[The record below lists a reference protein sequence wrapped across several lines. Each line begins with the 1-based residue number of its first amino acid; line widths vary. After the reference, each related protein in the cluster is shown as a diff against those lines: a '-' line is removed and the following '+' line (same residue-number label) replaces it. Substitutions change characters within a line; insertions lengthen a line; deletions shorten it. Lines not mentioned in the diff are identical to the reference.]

1 MQFPTKLSREFL
13 EAKLSPLQKK
23 SYSKFYWWRRYQS
36 RKTLHDRQPLRD
48 RIYNGDFESSD
59 YFYQAEYE
67 NYLVEDVTSKIKHYE
82 DKLTHFSLSRTRHK
96 KLIEDYEKEEFD
108 IMKNLK
114 RSFKRDLG
122 ISEEEL
128 SSIMENFDG
137 TTLEL
142 YDYVYDLK
150 KRPIPLKR

>member
-13 EAKLSPLQKK
+13 ESKLSGLQKK
-23 SYSKFYWWRRYQS
+23 TYNKFYWWRRYQS
-36 RKTLHDRQPLRD
+36 RKTLHDLQPLRE
-48 RIYNGDFESSD
+48 RIYNGDFEPSN
-59 YFYQAEYE
+59 YYYQAEHE
-67 NYLVEDVTSKIKHYE
+67 NYLVEGVISKIKHYE
-82 DKLTHFSLSRTRHK
+82 DKLTPMSLARARHK

-108 IMKNLK
+108 IMKKLK
-114 RSFKRDLG
+114 LSFRKEFG

-142 YDYVYDLK
+142 YDYIYDLK
-150 KRPIPLKR
+150 KRPLPLKR